1 MGTFSED
8 FIINHLGENREQ
20 YYGSGSPP
28 IFTSS
33 LFVFQ
38 TIDEMRHALA
48 NESTVPFYTRGTNP
62 GLTMLAEKLAALE
75 GGESCLLFAT
85 GSAAVAAAICAQVKL
100 GDHVICIEKPY
111 SWTAKLLNNWL
122 AKFGVEVGY
131 SDGSVSSVQDLIRPE
146 TKVLYLE
153 SPNSFTFEIQDIS
166 SLSAL
171 VKPFGIKVIVD
182 NSYATPLF
190 QKPIAL
196 GADIVIHSATKYF
209 SGHSDALGG
218 ALICSQ
224 EEREKIFK
232 SEYMTLGGS
241 MSPMNA
247 WLILRGLRTLPIRLQ
262 KSHENGMQVAE
273 FLFNHP
279 KIRKV
284 NYPFHH
290 SHPQYELAK
299 MQMKGAGGLLSFELE
314 TEDLSKIDAF
324 CNALKYFLLACSWGS
339 YESLCFPSAALITSS
354 NYNKNTFNKSLI
366 RIYCGLEDAD
376 NLIQDLNQAII
387 SAGL

>member
-1 MGTFSED
+1 
-8 FIINHLGENREQ
+8 
-20 YYGSGSPP
+20 
-28 IFTSS
+28 
-33 LFVFQ
+33 
-38 TIDEMRHALA
+38 
-48 NESTVPFYTRGTNP
+48 
-62 GLTMLAEKLAALE
+62 
-75 GGESCLLFAT
+75 
-85 GSAAVAAAICAQVKL
+85 
-100 GDHVICIEKPY
+100 
-111 SWTAKLLNNWL
+111 
-122 AKFGVEVGY
+122 
-131 SDGSVSSVQDLIRPE
+131 
-146 TKVLYLE
+146 
-153 SPNSFTFEIQDIS
+153 
-166 SLSAL
+166 
-171 VKPFGIKVIVD
+171 
-182 NSYATPLF
+182 
-190 QKPIAL
+190 
-196 GADIVIHSATKYF
+196 
-209 SGHSDALGG
+209 
-218 ALICSQ
+218 
-224 EEREKIFK
+224 
-232 SEYMTLGGS
+232 

-247 WLILRGLRTLPIRLQ
+247 WLILRGLRTLSIRLQ